1 MERRSVLISSSVAF
15 VIVLV
20 ADVVYVGLINAQGPS
35 AQPYIP
41 RFVAGYLAVMAA
53 LIAVA
58 MLPRQEIE
66 TIRVPLRAAAAAG
79 LLVMGFLAAFTI
91 GLPLVSAGILVTVAL
106 NRTVRTARSRPARL
120 GGLLAAA
127 LAVALLLAGFELTQ
141 RLIDCPATGQ
151 TAGGGSGLVTGPYQ
165 WECVNGRPIFH
176 SV

>member
-91 GLPLVSAGILVTVAL
+91 GLDRKSTRL
-106 NRTVRTARSRPARL
+106 NS
-120 GGLLAAA
+120 
-127 LAVALLLAGFELTQ
+127 
-141 RLIDCPATGQ
+141 
-151 TAGGGSGLVTGPYQ
+151 S
-165 WECVNGRPIFH
+165 H
-176 SV
+176 